1 MIHLYKITHRTAS
14 FERTV
19 AVEARSADEA
29 QELFIDHCESAGVAH
44 GVIVGIRVAAGA

>member
-1 MIHLYKITHRTAS
+1 MAKLYKITHRTAG

-29 QELFIDHCESAGVAH
+29 QELFVDHCESAGMAH
-44 GVIVGIRVAAGA
+44 GVIVAIRVAA